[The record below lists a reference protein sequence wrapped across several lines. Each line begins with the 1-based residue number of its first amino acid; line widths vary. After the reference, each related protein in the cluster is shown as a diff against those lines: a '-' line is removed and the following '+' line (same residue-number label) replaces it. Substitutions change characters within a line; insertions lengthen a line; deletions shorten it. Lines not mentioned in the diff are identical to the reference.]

1 MWTVCPSRA
10 PNWSIKYIY
19 LSSYLSLHRHIYF
32 WNTLPQSVIDAKDV
46 RQFEIRLNKYW
57 EHQDVE
63 FEYKASIQ
71 NKENTGNHTEIE
83 VDIVAESQRPQAQI
97 VNDLT

>member
-1 MWTVCPSRA
+1 MFAICFTQT
-10 PNWSIKYIY
+10 K
-19 LSSYLSLHRHIYF
+19 LDL